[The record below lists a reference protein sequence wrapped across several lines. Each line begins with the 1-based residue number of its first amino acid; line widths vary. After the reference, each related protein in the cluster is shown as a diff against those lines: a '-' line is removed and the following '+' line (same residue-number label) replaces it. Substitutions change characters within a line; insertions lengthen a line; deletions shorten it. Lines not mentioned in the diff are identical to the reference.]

1 MDTIKKTPTE
11 YDMLIDDEQ
20 TLLGEMDEHKLI
32 LIDLENELQAVRNKL
47 AFIKRAVPENI
58 EISIHS

>member
-1 MDTIKKTPTE
+1 MTKITPTE

-20 TLLGEMDEHKLI
+20 TLLEEMEDCKSI
-32 LIDLENELQAVRNKL
+32 LINLEDELQVVRDKL
-47 AFIKRAVPENI
+47 AFIKKAVPENV